1 MIKRILLAASLLG
14 MLVLSACGGTPQED
28 IRGKYVYDNA
38 DRLSLE
44 SELALASRLW
54 QVDTKSHYE
63 ITVILPEEKL
73 EEDVIIS
80 TFNDM
85 GIGKEVKNNG
95 AAIFVFPDNTWFVS
109 IGTGNDV
116 VSVPF
121 SKTYGDKILT
131 KDNMESDLSLTL
143 IRYIE
148 ALKTQIDSAVGEEYK
163 VPFWDKFQPMIIPIL
178 LWVLVLS
185 LAVFLWQQ
193 RDGFQKTDL
202 IIPIILIVLL
212 GIFIGISAATQNM
225 ETSTYDG
232 YGVIT
237 STKHDTRHWIETRVI
252 STGKT
257 TTTITVPHTDYI
269 NHTTIKDYDLI
280 DYDYTF
286 KTTDNRGAWEIT
298 EGDYMELTINIE
310 SGKIYNAHYFSD
322 NSGGKTIGDGA
333 HN

>member
-1 MIKRILLAASLLG
+1 MIKRIALAVLLLG
-14 MLVLSACGGTPQED
+14 VLVLSACGGAPKED
-28 IRGKYVYDNA
+28 IRGKYVYDTA

-63 ITVILPEEKL
+63 IVVVLPDATL
-73 EEDVIIS
+73 EEDEIIT

-85 GIGKEVKNNG
+85 GIGKAERNNG
-95 AAIFVFPDNTWFVS
+95 AAIFIFPDNSWFVS
-109 IGTGNDV
+109 IGSGNDV

-131 KDNMESDLSLTL
+131 KENMDSDLSLTL

-148 ALKTQIDSAVGEEYK
+148 ALKTQIDGAVSEEYK
-163 VPFWDKFQPMIIPIL
+163 VPFWDKFQPMIVPIL

-193 RDGFQKTDL
+193 RDGFQKHDL
-202 IIPIILIVLL
+202 IVPIVLIVLL
-212 GIFIGISAATQNM
+212 GIFVGISAASANM
-225 ETSTYDG
+225 EATTYSG
-232 YGVIT
+232 YGVVT
-237 STKHDTRHWIETRVI
+237 STQHDTHHWVETRVI

-269 NHTTIKDYDLI
+269 NRTTIKDYDLT
-280 DYDYTF
+280 DYKYTF
-286 KTTDNRGAWEIT
+286 ETTDNKGAWGIV
-298 EGDYMELTINIE
+298 EGDYFELTLGIE
-310 SGKIYNAHYFSD
+310 SDKIYGAHRFSD
-322 NSGGKTIGDGA
+322 NSGGQTIGDGA